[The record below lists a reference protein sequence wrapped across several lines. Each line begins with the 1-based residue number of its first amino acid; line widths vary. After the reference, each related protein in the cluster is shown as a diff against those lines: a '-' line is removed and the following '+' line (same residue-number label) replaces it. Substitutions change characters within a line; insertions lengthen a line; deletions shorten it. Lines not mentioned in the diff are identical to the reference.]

1 MAKRLSISNFII
13 VSILVAIGIF
23 LSLFSFNMP
32 FGSTDKFAG
41 FVNAIPLGYDI
52 GEGRTVVFE
61 CSPTNEEVET
71 LTSSEMKNTAKYVEN
86 ALNMFGY
93 SYHLVEQENGN
104 MLRVTVV
111 NDDNS
116 SEILEALEDR
126 ISLVIRGKATT
137 ETTQYDISADHIKKC
152 SFSYQQSSS
161 DSSKYEYGVLIEFDD
176 AGTKLYRE
184 LTKYVKD
191 NGNTVYFY
199 NSQEEDSDSAQI
211 GTLTVKKE
219 ITTGQTFLANSSLST
234 EVEYNAYALQI
245 YMGGVNTSFE
255 IKENSVVSAMYGKNV
270 NLTIKI
276 ALLISFVLVNLFMII
291 RYRDLGLMAF
301 LSSLVNAVLY
311 MFLLQ
316 TFPSTFFVLTLGG
329 VIGIVVG
336 FMLTILCHIVVF
348 EKIKKEYSLGRKIPL
363 AMKLGFKQ
371 SLFEVVDICSLG
383 AIASV
388 VLYFLGTTGMKSFA
402 VTLLVGSVLAIVSS
416 LLLTK
421 LFTFWYLPINHTNE
435 KHLALKKEANSN
447 EQ

>member
-71 LTSSEMKNTAKYVEN
+71 LTSSEMKDTAKYVEN

-93 SYHLVEQENGN
+93 SYHMVEQENGN

-111 NDDNS
+111 NNDNS
-116 SEILEALEDR
+116 SEILQALEDR
-126 ISLVIRGKATT
+126 IQLVIRGKETT
-137 ETTQYDISADHIKKC
+137 EKTQYDISADHIKKC

-161 DSSKYEYGVLIEFDD
+161 DSTKYEYGVLIEFDD

-184 LTKYVKD
+184 LTKNSK
-191 NGNTVYFY
+191 TVYFY
-199 NSQEEDSDSAQI
+199 NAEEEDAESAKI
-211 GTLTVKKE
+211 GTLSVKKE
-219 ITTGQTFLANSSLST
+219 IATGQTFLANSSLST

-255 IKENSVVSAMYGKNV
+255 IKENSVVSPIYGKNV
-270 NLTIKI
+270 GLVIKI
-276 ALLISFVLVNLFMII
+276 ALLISFVLVNLFMVL
-291 RYRDLGLMAF
+291 RYRDLGLMSF
-301 LSSLVNAVLY
+301 LSSLINAVLY

-329 VIGIVVG
+329 VVGIVVG
-336 FMLTILCHIVVF
+336 FLLTILCHIVVF

-363 AMKLGFKQ
+363 AIKLGFKQ
-371 SLFEVVDICSLG
+371 SLFEIVDICSLG

-388 VLYFLGTTGMKSFA
+388 VLYLIGATGLKSFA